1 MKLLFTRSKWIG
13 LLLLLSIMTLY
24 SQSKLSPITQILL
37 TEKSNTL
44 RTKSLVKF
52 QGQPEMLSVFVKVQN
67 ETAFSL
73 IEEYGGQIQTI
84 AGNICTATL
93 PFSSIVPLSEQ
104 SEILSINAAVEVK
117 PTLDVARVLSNN
129 SLVNDGQSPLQKG
142 YTGKGVVVGMIDT
155 GIDFTHPAFYS
166 DASLSEYRIIYAWNQ
181 RANTGTK
188 PQPYDYGAEYTT
200 KASILAAGT
209 DNSAEDHG
217 THTSGIAAGSGYNT
231 VYKGIAP
238 ASDIYAV
245 GTNMTTT
252 GIIDG
257 VNYIISKANNA
268 GKPCVINLSLGSQMG
283 PHDGT
288 SDFDQMLA
296 AKVGPGVIVVGSAG
310 NEGSDPIHIRTSGS
324 ALVSTVAV
332 PNVYGSATSYI
343 LADIWGNANKNYR
356 VRIGIY
362 NSSTGA
368 LISQTS
374 WLSANYSAT
383 LNTTNTSYTIQLGY
397 GKNPTNNKYN
407 ATVYVQA
414 SPFVSGESVLIS
426 IDPLTNT
433 FVDMW
438 ATNATFSNVLTG
450 MSGLVSGN
458 SDYTVGEIGGV
469 ANDIISV
476 GAYVSKNQWK
486 AINGAT
492 YNLNPVPVVGT
503 IASFSS
509 KGPTADGRIK
519 PDIAAPGAAIVS
531 SVNHFSSEYG
541 STYPLSVA
549 MKTVNSTNYYW
560 GVMQGTSMSAP
571 LVTGTLALWMEAYPN
586 LTPQQVKQI
595 FALTAKQNT
604 SARLAYPN
612 NTWGYGVL
620 DSYAGIVNLL
630 NTVDVSAA
638 EVDKSILVYPNPV
651 MDNCNIQV
659 SANNKVI
666 RVELRDVS
674 GRSVFSKT
682 FSGNNNQESLSLA
695 SLPRGIYVM
704 NIHTNLGAKSEK
716 VVLK

>member
-24 SQSKLSPITQILL
+24 SQSKLSPITQIFL

-44 RTKSLVKF
+44 RPKSLVKF

-188 PQPYDYGAEYTT
+188 PQPYNYGAEYTT

-492 YNLNPVPVVGT
+492 YNFNPVPVVGT

-519 PDIAAPGAAIVS
+519 PDIAAPGTAIVS

>member
-188 PQPYDYGAEYTT
+188 PQPYNYGAEYTT

-296 AKVGPGVIVVGSAG
+296 AKIGPGVIVVGSAG

-492 YNLNPVPVVGT
+492 YNFNPVPVVGT

-519 PDIAAPGAAIVS
+519 PDIAAPGTAIVS

>member
-188 PQPYDYGAEYTT
+188 PQPYNYGAEYTT

-492 YNLNPVPVVGT
+492 YNFNPVPVVGT

-519 PDIAAPGAAIVS
+519 PDIAAPGTAIVS

-612 NTWGYGVL
+612 NTWGCGVL

-630 NTVDVSAA
+630 NTVDVSAV

>member
-188 PQPYDYGAEYTT
+188 PQPYNYGAEYTT

-519 PDIAAPGAAIVS
+519 PDIAAPGTAIVS